1 MGKCVSKHP
10 SVLTIALSEKDLA
23 TANQIWSKFAESTEY
38 IALKDEHGNQLCEYY
53 YVNGKKQKQQQKQQ
67 QQQKVKAK
75 SKSKAAKEAIESTDE
90 DNYANATIDDATK
103 SAKQNQNSN
112 ENQIQKQ
119 SPNPNPNAK
128 QQQQQSQQKG
138 RNKKRSKSEI
148 VHTHK
153 STQESTNQWITS
165 NAATKNV
172 TTITNGTESHAKK
185 LRQNCA
191 TSLEVT
197 NVVDDAT
204 TTTDLVYA
212 NVSGCEYCTVVSTTD
227 DDDDDDDNEVEEY
240 DESVENEPVIGVRHH
255 YGLAAHAVVIDS
267 IHTNI
272 ATFDAYK
279 SQQQQNSL
287 AHLLVQPEEQ
297 NVGDMIAADGNN
309 NVRRSQTNHKE
320 HHFKQQQQQQQLL
333 AKDQAQL
340 INGEVCKVNIGVKN
354 VAAVDESSE
363 VSERINSNDYLA
375 VASDDATEGQA
386 ESKKHMKKHGGSTTG
401 TTGTG
406 MGIIE
411 TKGTAMSFGFRK
423 KLNTTPK
430 KLKKLL
436 EASVG
441 GVTGGD
447 AKKKQ
452 DKCNNITTTTSRD
465 GNSSGEDN
473 EKTGTQQDDG
483 GNGQPL
489 LGEEHQDDNGNAE
502 LLSKVH
508 FEKMGAAAATTQR
521 SNQSTGTTGG
531 GQATNLP
538 GVASRFG
545 YRGSNIAR
553 PASAGL
559 TQRYQMDMQENA
571 ENNNNYGNINRI
583 VGDVDVNGQ
592 RKPLVSNLKRRSKS
606 AHAGRALTSGDETS
620 ESGSGSDAAGRPKI
634 TQPKSITFNLSQNST
649 IEYQRRQ
656 FFEQPSTYGSYGSG
670 RNSGSSWTHQ
680 PTYQSQQHQSRNV
693 INTGMHTNVIVRP
706 TPRAPP
712 ASFSKFTLHTVS
724 LPKPEFP
731 VAISVGV
738 TTPTTPGGVYT
749 PSPVMT
755 STMSGARA
763 KEIQQQ
769 HPLTVVASA
778 SVTHTA
784 GGHMD
789 LKTAKQMANNTR
801 RGFSGSREI
810 SADSGIAS
818 MDMALDSSVS
828 SGGDGGS
835 IAGRRASPKRSR
847 SRPRNLQMVMNG
859 RHKFQ
864 VRDLDD
870 PLSSESSSIVEPLAL
885 PKLPN
890 ENQTVPL
897 PLCGLVRSDTVLSRE
912 SYERNGGIFGN
923 RSEAGGNQET
933 KQIDVASAQCTI
945 TRNSSEESEC
955 VDEEK
960 LYLDRSTSEK
970 GKRFKDINT
979 CSSKTSSPGS
989 SIMLSWCNAGES
1001 LAVKDCSSLS
1011 ISSEDSNKLQEEG
1024 RKDKDKD
1031 TDTEKYDKQKAMKMS
1046 VDLNDDDISGIVTD
1060 MQASTLSSLTEI
1072 LPNGTNLPTTTAL
1085 TTLLRINVDSSTL
1098 PESPEMDIPDRP
1110 KSFYNTLNETKFAEM
1125 ALAGSTYLLDDETS
1139 PTDSL
1144 VSSTESEEA
1153 ASKQKKHKIN
1163 EELQEKDIDE
1173 ISPELEMG
1181 SPISPGTPTHAS
1193 HSLSLSDCGNLI
1205 DDEIADQPALLFNS
1219 EAHDL
1224 VDSLTSHKDKTDTPT
1239 LMENTGSLRSLKSL
1253 SKARTALQQ
1262 AIELSLRT
1270 PLSLRK
1276 AVMERAESLDTLSP
1290 CESICSD
1297 DLMMDF
1303 DMQSSVDSLDRSV
1316 KSRSGS
1322 DLHKIGENELFSELD
1337 RKGSDVMKE
1346 LNSILRLHTNRNSD
1360 KDSAIAHLPARAT
1373 RLLNRSRLQQQQY
1386 PASSTSGLLANAG
1399 AGASSGGADSDSSKS
1414 THSLRRS
1421 ANASR
1426 ASNASTSS
1434 TNASQP
1440 LSSHYH
1446 HQKPFQ
1452 HHYSQLYRD
1461 SHSSSDD
1468 LMLYDKSFR
1477 NAMIQDV
1484 LQFKK
1489 QLLRLRRI
1497 LQETDTLNPF
1507 DDDNGQLFAAC
1518 GLDSKL
1524 LDDMDLTSLASSIA
1538 DDPMVELA
1546 DLRRQGEVEDR
1557 ERTIRLQK
1565 NQIESLESKKPPVRS
1580 DSTKEC
1586 INTATQTE
1594 RTRPLSYGPEGL
1606 SRLRFG
1612 EEQVLFCDL
1621 IMAVIVLC
1629 AINII
1634 CILHITY
1641 SCIDNCSSCL

>member
-1 MGKCVSKHP
+1 MDECENLVINLEDA
-10 SVLTIALSEKDLA
+10 VETYEDLA
-23 TANQIWSKFAESTEY
+23 DNDDI
-38 IALKDEHGNQLCEYY
+38 L
-53 YVNGKKQKQQQKQQ
+53 QQ
-67 QQQKVKAK
+67 QQQ
-75 SKSKAAKEAIESTDE
+75 IIN
-90 DNYANATIDDATK
+90 DNDA
-103 SAKQNQNSN
+103 
-112 ENQIQKQ
+112 EVIQL
-119 SPNPNPNAK
+119 
-128 QQQQQSQQKG
+128 
-138 RNKKRSKSEI
+138 
-148 VHTHK
+148 
-153 STQESTNQWITS
+153 TQ
-165 NAATKNV
+165 AL
-172 TTITNGTESHAKK
+172 TE
-185 LRQNCA
+185 
-191 TSLEVT
+191 
-197 NVVDDAT
+197 
-204 TTTDLVYA
+204 
-212 NVSGCEYCTVVSTTD
+212 
-227 DDDDDDDNEVEEY
+227 
-240 DESVENEPVIGVRHH
+240 
-255 YGLAAHAVVIDS
+255 
-267 IHTNI
+267 
-272 ATFDAYK
+272 
-279 SQQQQNSL
+279 
-287 AHLLVQPEEQ
+287 
-297 NVGDMIAADGNN
+297 GDIM
-309 NVRRSQTNHKE
+309 
-320 HHFKQQQQQQQLL
+320 
-333 AKDQAQL
+333 
-340 INGEVCKVNIGVKN
+340 
-354 VAAVDESSE
+354 
-363 VSERINSNDYLA
+363 
-375 VASDDATEGQA
+375 GQA
-386 ESKKHMKKHGGSTTG
+386 ESKKHSKKHGGNTTG
-401 TTGTG
+401 NMGAG
-406 MGIIE
+406 VGIIE

-430 KLKKLL
+430 KFKKLL
-436 EASVG
+436 EAGVG
-441 GVTGGD
+441 GVTGSD
-447 AKKKQ
+447 AKRKQ
-452 DKCNNITTTTSRD
+452 DQCNNITTTPRD
-465 GNSSGEDN
+465 GNTTSGEDN
-473 EKTGTQQDDG
+473 EKTGAVTNDTDNGETLQDEQQ
-483 GNGQPL
+483 
-489 LGEEHQDDNGNAE
+489 QDDNGNAE
-502 LLSKVH
+502 LLAKVH

-521 SNQSTGTTGG
+521 SNQSTANAGAA
-531 GQATNLP
+531 GQPANLP

-559 TQRYQMDMQENA
+559 AQRYQMDMQENA
-571 ENNNNYGNINRI
+571 ENNNNCGINGNINRI
-583 VGDVDVNGQ
+583 GGVGVNGQ
-592 RKPLVSNLKRRSKS
+592 QKPLVSNLKRRSKS

-620 ESGSGSDAAGRPKI
+620 ESGSATDVAGRPKI
-634 TQPKSITFNLSQNST
+634 SQPKSITFNLSQNST

-670 RNSGSSWTHQ
+670 RGGTNSWTHQ
-680 PTYQSQQHQSRNV
+680 PMYQPQQHQSRNV
-693 INTGMHTNVIVRP
+693 ITTGMHTNVIVRP

-731 VAISVGV
+731 VAISVGA
-738 TTPTTPGGVYT
+738 TTPTTPGSVYT
-749 PSPVMT
+749 PSPTMT
-755 STMSGARA
+755 STLTGARA
-763 KEIQQQ
+763 KEVQSQ
-769 HPLTVVASA
+769 HPLTIVASA
-778 SVTHTA
+778 SVTHTP
-784 GGHMD
+784 GGHPMD

-828 SGGDGGS
+828 SG
-835 IAGRRASPKRSR
+835 AGHIKGRTASPKRSR

-859 RHKFQ
+859 RHKFE

-885 PKLPN
+885 PKLPS

-897 PLCGLVRSDTVLSRE
+897 PLCGLVRSNTVLSRE
-912 SYERNGGIFGN
+912 SYERNGGIGGT
-923 RSEAGGNQET
+923 RSAANGNQET
-933 KQIDVASAQCTI
+933 KQVDVGQPRPTTAPAQCSI
-945 TRNSSEESEC
+945 TRNSSEESEG

-970 GKRFKDINT
+970 GNRFKDINT

-989 SIMLSWCNAGES
+989 SIMLSWCNAGEA

-1011 ISSEDSNKLQEEG
+1011 ISSEDSNKLQEEVH
-1024 RKDKDKD
+1024 KEKDKD
-1031 TDTEKYDKQKAMKMS
+1031 TNTEKNERQKAMHMS
-1046 VDLNDDDISGIVTD
+1046 VDLNDDDISGIVTE
-1060 MQASTLSSLTEI
+1060 MQASTLFSFPEPVSTTNNLT
-1072 LPNGTNLPTTTAL
+1072 GTTTRAVL
-1085 TTLLRINVDSSTL
+1085 RSNAENTTIAENQD
-1098 PESPEMDIPDRP
+1098 MDKPDRP
-1110 KSFYNTLNETKFAEM
+1110 KTFYNTLNETKFAEM

-1153 ASKQKKHKIN
+1153 ATKQKKHKIN

-1239 LMENTGSLRSLKSL
+1239 LMENTGSMRSLKSQ
-1253 SKARTALQQ
+1253 SKARSALQQ

-1276 AVMERAESLDTLSP
+1276 AVMERADSLDTLSP

-1303 DMQSSVDSLDRSV
+1303 DIHSSVDSIDRSSSA

-1322 DLHKIGENELFSELD
+1322 DLHKIGDTELFSELE

-1346 LNSILRLHTNRNSD
+1346 LNTILRLHTNRSSE
-1360 KDSAIAHLPARAT
+1360 KDSVIAHLPARAT

-1386 PASSTSGLLANAG
+1386 PASNASGLSANAG
-1399 AGASSGGADSDSSKS
+1399 AAGTSGGGADSDSSKS

-1421 ANASR
+1421 AATSR

-1440 LSSHYH
+1440 TSSNFH
-1446 HQKPFQ
+1446 HQKHFQ

-1507 DDDNGQLFAAC
+1507 DTDNGQLFAAC

-1524 LDDMDLTSLASSIA
+1524 LDDMDLASLTSSNT

-1546 DLRRQGEVEDR
+1546 DLRRQVVYLQGEVEDR

-1565 NQIESLESKKPPVRS
+1565 NKIESLELKRPEISS
-1580 DSTKEC
+1580 DTTKEC
-1586 INTATQTE
+1586 INTATQTD
-1594 RTRPLSYGPEGL
+1594 RTRPYSYGPEGL
-1606 SRLRFG
+1606 SRSKP
-1612 EEQVLFCDL
+1612 EYTSYTTHYHP
-1621 IMAVIVLC
+1621 A
-1629 AINII
+1629 A
-1634 CILHITY
+1634 
-1641 SCIDNCSSCL
+1641 SCNNNSICSSANNSNNHTLCPHHQQQLQNNCNGSNNNLPVAATEAASQQIRRHTIISTTLSNYNNQQLAMAPRRASIAWEKPTATAPTTAATLTQTSAAGTGKHAPTANIYKPVKITLIGEPLKQWQWNAVGNGKTAATQSNGSNNTAISNGSDKVSVKCEAAGGSNINGKISGNGTRSSVGMCNSRTNGLSKVYKNNNGLCNGGSAGSCGSNGYANGNSSNYEAKAIEGVRNAKQSGYNGIGVGVGVRLGNGEQNLATYQSNQNHHTQHLHTQQALAQTEQQQQTHVQHASKIVYQQQQQQQQQQQNPLQVYQTSNGSNGNFYPTVTIV